1 MNTKKK
7 DFLWLIGV
15 IILLIII
22 IIILIK
28 LSSQPKLA
36 KVCFKNNCFQTII
49 ARTPVEMAKGL
60 MNQHVDKNGGM
71 LFVFKTP
78 VSDKFWMKNTLE
90 PLDIIWLN
98 KNKQVIFISKN
109 TPICE
114 NDPCPNY
121 GTEQKSLYVLE
132 IKGGTADQIGL
143 NIGDK
148 LEFSL

>member
-1 MNTKKK
+1 MIKNKKI
-7 DFLWLIGV
+7 LWLICV
-15 IILLIII
+15 IILLIL

-28 LSSQPKLA
+28 FSSHPEST
-36 KVCFKNNCFQTII
+36 KVCFKDNCFQTVI
-49 ARTPVEMAKGL
+49 ARTPPEMAKGL
-60 MNQHVDKNGGM
+60 MNQHLKKNGGM

-90 PLDIIWLN
+90 PLDIIWLDE
-98 KNKQVIFISKN
+98 NKQVIFISKN

-114 NDPCPNY
+114 KDPCPNY

-132 IKGGTADQIGL
+132 IKGGATNQIGL

-148 LEFSL
+148 LDFSL

>member
-1 MNTKKK
+1 MKNKKI
-7 DFLWLIGV
+7 LWPMGAAV
-15 IILLIII
+15 LLILVIV
-22 IIILIK
+22 LIK
-28 LSSQPKLA
+28 ISSLPESTR
-36 KVCFKNNCFQTII
+36 VCFKDNCFGATV
-49 ARTPVEMAKGL
+49 ARTPFETARGL
-60 MNQHVDKNGGM
+60 MYQNIDKNDAM

-78 VSDKFWMKNTLE
+78 VNDKFWMKNTLE
-90 PLDIIWLN
+90 PLDIIWIN
-98 KNKQVIFISKN
+98 ENKQVIFISKN

-114 NDPCPNY
+114 NDPCPSY